1 MASTHSKH
9 AIDNTWRRY
18 WKEWRM
24 KNKTTTTSVWNS
36 LNVLKG
42 MQLLMIWML
51 KWSNGQTVYHFCGIY
66 FFSFSRNMQWTG
78 ISVLHWIQIEKK
90 KKPKILRSFFFIIAI
105 GALSIVFHNLF
116 DFVFF
121 SIFIEIAPTIEL
133 PDTIKNIYIK
143 LKKPVN
149 EWNGA

>member
-18 WKEWRM
+18 WKEWRI
-24 KNKTTTTSVWNS
+24 KNKTTTTTTTSVWNS

-90 KKPKILRSFFFIIAI
+90 KPKILRSFFFIIAI

-121 SIFIEIAPTIEL
+121 QFSL
-133 PDTIKNIYIK
+133 K
-143 LKKPVN
+143 LLRQLN
-149 EWNGA
+149 YLTQ